1 MGPHWGVGLK
11 TAIDLIAVI
20 HPCCHLRSMTDNWL
34 SEIVVV
40 NESSDEAVAGD
51 VSIFRHADDAC
62 AWLEH
67 WWVEDKEGF
76 AITAAGH
83 RIELGVGAKQNVIV
97 SGVEEVPTGTDVVR
111 SWLHSVASGVL
122 EQRTRKAKK
131 GVLKL
136 SPSEMRGQLPVCSE
150 ELIAYIFMR

>member
-1 MGPHWGVGLK
+1 
-11 TAIDLIAVI
+11 
-20 HPCCHLRSMTDNWL
+20 MTDNWL

-51 VSIFRHADDAC
+51 VVIFRHAGDAC

-83 RIELGVGAKQNVIV
+83 RIVLGVGAKRDVIIA
-97 SGVEEVPTGTDVVR
+97 GMEEVPTGSDVVR
-111 SWLHSVASGVL
+111 SWLQSVASGVL
-122 EQRTRKAKK
+122 EERTRKAKK
-131 GVLKL
+131 GKLRL
-136 SPSEMRGQLPVCSE
+136 SPSEAHSQLPTSAE
-150 ELIAYIFMR
+150 GLIAYIFMK

>member
-1 MGPHWGVGLK
+1 
-11 TAIDLIAVI
+11 
-20 HPCCHLRSMTDNWL
+20 MTDNWL

-40 NESSDEAVAGD
+40 NESSEEAVAGD

-97 SGVEEVPTGTDVVR
+97 SGVEEVPTGIDVVR

-122 EQRTRKAKK
+122 EERTRKANK
-131 GVLKL
+131 GRFRL
-136 SPSEMRGQLPVCSE
+136 SPSEVDGQLPTTSE
-150 ELIAYIFMR
+150 GLIAYIFMK

>member
-1 MGPHWGVGLK
+1 M
-11 TAIDLIAVI
+11 A
-20 HPCCHLRSMTDNWL
+20 DNWL

-51 VSIFRHADDAC
+51 VSIFRHAGDAC
-62 AWLEH
+62 AWLEY

-97 SGVEEVPTGTDVVR
+97 AGMDEAPTATDVVR

-122 EQRTRKAKK
+122 EERTRKAKRGK
-131 GVLKL
+131 LRL
-136 SPSEMRGQLPVCSE
+136 SPSEVDGQLPTTSE
-150 ELIAYIFMR
+150 GLIAYIFMK